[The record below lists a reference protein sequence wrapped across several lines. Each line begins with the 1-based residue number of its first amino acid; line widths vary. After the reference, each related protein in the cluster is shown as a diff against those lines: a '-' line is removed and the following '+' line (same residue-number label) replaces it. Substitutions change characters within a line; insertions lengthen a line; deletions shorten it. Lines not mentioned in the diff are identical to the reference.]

1 RFFNVGF
8 ERGAKIPRCVGEGTK
23 QDIQEFDPFCAK
35 AISGIG
41 KVLPDTVTDRC
52 LPIELQRQ
60 SREEKSER
68 FRKRDADAVAAV
80 IRIELEAFS
89 QQAGTMETLRNARP
103 SLPEDLSDRQQDI
116 CEPLLAIAEMAG
128 EEWSFTAWA
137 ALIRLFAQEEEAS
150 IGVQLLGDIKGVFER
165 KNQDRLTTEEI
176 LQDLITIQGA
186 PWALIWAD
194 DLRCGS
200 IPKAAAKL
208 ARMLKHYKR
217 ADGERLKP
225 PTIRAGNPTPTRF
238 H

>member
-1 RFFNVGF
+1 
-8 ERGAKIPRCVGEGTK
+8 
-23 QDIQEFDPFCAK
+23 
-35 AISGIG
+35 
-41 KVLPDTVTDRC
+41 
-52 LPIELQRQ
+52 
-60 SREEKSER
+60 
-68 FRKRDADAVAAV
+68 
-80 IRIELEAFS
+80 
-89 QQAGTMETLRNARP
+89 
-103 SLPEDLSDRQQDI
+103 
-116 CEPLLAIAEMAG
+116 EMAG

-137 ALIRLFAQEEEAS
+137 ALIRLFAQEEDAS

-225 PTIRAGNPTPTRF
+225 RTIRVGNDTPRGF
-238 H
+238 HRSDFEDAWNRYLPSSSENAATVATSATHDRGSVAAVADVAASAYIGDEDEGGLDL